1 MKASKKQSR
10 TLGKFPLTCFKC
22 YNQIDS
28 LTPMNHFPV
37 PVAVRLFR
45 LTSSFKM
52 LSPSP
57 LSLSLLTG
65 LIAFSWALPLLA
77 DDEATAPPDRSWQ
90 IGEPVVTY
98 WAGAMPMTDAAAKQ
112 LAEGGWNTAWVSWR
126 GLEEGG
132 SIVDHY
138 LAQLDS
144 LERHGLRGII
154 TLGKFLSRDAAA
166 PQTLDNPEL
175 KAELDEIIDGV
186 KNHPAMYAYTYRDE
200 PTAKLFPNIAR
211 IKEYTEARDP
221 AHFVYVNLYPMT
233 ISNERLGVE
242 GEAGLEAGREYLRQ
256 FVEICEPKM
265 FSYDHYQLSIRGDGI
280 DYFLNLKLAREAA
293 LKAGI
298 PFVNIVQ
305 ACSWTVNMRIPTG
318 EEMRWLTYTSL
329 AYGAQGISH
338 YVYSHPG
345 HDGGMAYVVESEG
358 TGGSGVVTVGDP
370 TPLYYY
376 MSKLNREFL
385 SIARELQ
392 PLRSLAVHH
401 VGILPKGASALPKNS
416 PFQFEPPVPQEE
428 FPKESIENLTKSEL
442 AARFAQGGATG
453 SRIKG
458 FAIGMFGKEE
468 TPTHALVVNLDYRTW
483 SGRGHERRDEFMK
496 PLRRALVGSGRLEF
510 FDPDSSLWQDAED
523 SSVELRLAPGSGLLV
538 RLAQE
543 K

>member
-1 MKASKKQSR
+1 M
-10 TLGKFPLTCFKC
+10 
-22 YNQIDS
+22 
-28 LTPMNHFPV
+28 
-37 PVAVRLFR
+37 LFR
-45 LTSSFKM
+45 PT
-52 LSPSP
+52 
-57 LSLSLLTG
+57 LSLSIVAG
-65 LIAFSWALPLLA
+65 LMAFSCALPLLA
-77 DDEATAPPDRSWQ
+77 NDAAPNPTAKNWQ

-112 LAEGGWNTAWVSWR
+112 LAVGGWNTAWVSWR
-126 GLEEGG
+126 GLEKGG

-144 LERHGLRGII
+144 LARHDLRGII
-154 TLGKFLSRDAAA
+154 AQGKFLSRDSEA
-166 PQTLDNPEL
+166 PQTLDNPRL
-175 KAELDEIIDGV
+175 KAELDAIIDGV

-200 PTAKLFPNIAR
+200 PSAKLFPNIAR

-256 FVEICEPKM
+256 FVEICKPKM
-265 FSYDHYQLSIRGDGI
+265 FSYDHYQLSIRGDGV

-293 LKAGI
+293 LNAGI

-345 HDGGMAYVVESEG
+345 HDGGMAYLVESEG
-358 TGGSGVVTVGDP
+358 TGGSGVVTVGEP

-376 MSKLNREFL
+376 MCKLNREFVA
-385 SIARELQ
+385 IARELQ

-401 VGILPKGASALPKNS
+401 VGILPKGATALPKDS
-416 PFQFEPPVPQEE
+416 PFQFEPPVPPEE
-428 FPKESIENLTKSEL
+428 FPKESIEKLTKAEL
-442 AARFAQGGATG
+442 AARFAQGGAIG
-453 SRIKG
+453 NRIKG
-458 FAIGMFGKEE
+458 FVIGMFGKEQ

-483 SGRGHERRDEFMK
+483 SGRAHERRDEFLK

-510 FDPDSSLWQDAED
+510 FDPGNSTWEDAED
-523 SSVELRLAPGSGLLV
+523 NHVTLRLAPGSGLLV
-538 RLAQE
+538 RLVQD